1 MSRGS
6 GENDTTVDLNYEI
19 ETARNVSLQEMQD
32 YIIPPLEVAVID
44 ALLPFFFTG
53 FEKCKINSNKK
64 QSDSRRARILTHWR
78 RLSGNIVG
86 MSSLTADKLQEG
98 EKRYWIFPTY

>member
-1 MSRGS
+1 M
-6 GENDTTVDLNYEI
+6 NATTVDLDYEI

-32 YIIPPLEVAVID
+32 YIIPSLEVAVVD
-44 ALLPFFFTG
+44 ALLPALFTG
-53 FEKCKINSNKK
+53 FEKCKINSNEK

-86 MSSLTADKLQEG
+86 MSSLPEDIVQEG